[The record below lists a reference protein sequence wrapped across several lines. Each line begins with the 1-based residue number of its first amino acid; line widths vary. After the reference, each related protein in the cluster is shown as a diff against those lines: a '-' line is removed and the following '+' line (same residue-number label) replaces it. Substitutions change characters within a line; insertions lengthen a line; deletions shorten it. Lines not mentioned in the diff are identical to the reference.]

1 MTELAPKTTS
11 GTTADAV
18 VAQPVPL
25 VEAKNLALRI
35 PIFKANDRSIK
46 ISPLRLLT
54 DLYFGRTKRAVATLL
69 EDVSFKVHHGERLGL
84 ISSNG
89 A

>member
-1 MTELAPKTTS
+1 MAVTELAPKTTS
-11 GTTADAV
+11 GTTTDAV

-54 DLYFGRTKRAVATLL
+54 
-69 EDVSFKVHHGERLGL
+69 EP
-84 ISSNG
+84 
-89 A
+89 